1 MAHHLIWTCQ
11 LDWKSCQ
18 VSLTRFPVKIFPFD
32 VISSIT
38 DRGCAC
44 CNKINISFCDTSYNI
59 FSKRRTLMCIVSW
72 DYHSLSIGTF
82 SVVSDLFLWFL
93 TILMGVFTV
102 PFSLCSSAQW
112 CIFFQLWFY
121 QLPHQVLMLWF
132 TSWLHSSLFLLPIC
146 RRSVHCLIHIKQP
159 DANFCCLF
167 LVSIFP
173 SSWLTLWNKQC
184 STMETVGF
192 YVITN

>member
-1 MAHHLIWTCQ
+1 MLTLNYLVWSLSASEYMTYIIMAHHLIWTCQ

-38 DRGCAC
+38 DKGCAC
-44 CNKINISFCDTSYNI
+44 CGKINISYWDTSYNI
-59 FSKRRTLMCIVSW
+59 FSKGRTLMCIVSW

-112 CIFFQLWFY
+112 CIFLQLWLY
-121 QLPHQVLMLWF
+121 QLPYQVLMLWF
-132 TSWLHSSLFLLPIC
+132 TSWLHSSIFLLPVLKNENC
-146 RRSVHCLIHIKQP
+146 WVLCDHQ
-159 DANFCCLF
+159 
-167 LVSIFP
+167 LVNS
-173 SSWLTLWNKQC
+173 
-184 STMETVGF
+184 
-192 YVITN
+192 